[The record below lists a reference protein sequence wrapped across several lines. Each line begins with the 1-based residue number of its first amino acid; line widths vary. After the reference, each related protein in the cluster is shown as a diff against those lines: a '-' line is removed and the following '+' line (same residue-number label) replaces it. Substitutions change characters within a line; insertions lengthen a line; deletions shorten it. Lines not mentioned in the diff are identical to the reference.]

1 MHFPHPAPP
10 HPSTIPHLHPV
21 SESLHLFLRHFNNA
35 LFFPVFQAG
44 KGPDC
49 TLVRYTRQMDPQLRA
64 HDSVP
69 LEGTL

>member
-35 LFFPVFQAG
+35 RSPGLSGWKRARLHFG
-44 KGPDC
+44 K
-49 TLVRYTRQMDPQLRA
+49 VHRQMDPQLRA